1 MKRHIFLLLLAFVCC
16 YSAKANNDLVD
27 SPNKSAQSTLRARV
41 YFSNEVPVSGVA
53 KEGKEFFID
62 PVAGSFIYAVIDNYP
77 NNFNFT
83 QIKAKIYKADGL
95 QNKLVEEK
103 TYDINSSLYYTYI
116 KYSFYNQGTYTF
128 DFYSGTGDFIGSGSV
143 SIKNKTTTATNTSAE
158 AKSTG
163 SGTNTTSTSSDPYV
177 KSKVYFST
185 EVPSYGVAKDVKS
198 FDIKPGGGYVY
209 VIVDNY
215 PNNFNIGSLK
225 MYMYKMINGQY
236 EKRDEVTYTI
246 NSNYYFTYFKYTFT
260 DAGQY
265 KFVIYDLNNK
275 YVNTG
280 YVTINWSS
288 N

>member
-1 MKRHIFLLLLAFVCC
+1 MKKNFIFLLLAVFCFFTVE
-16 YSAKANNDLVD
+16 AKKEITTSDHGET
-27 SPNKSAQSTLRARV
+27 PLRSRV
-41 YFSNEVPVSGVA
+41 YFSYEVPVNGIA

-62 PVAGSFIYAVIDNYP
+62 PVNGSFLYAIVDNYP
-77 NNFNFT
+77 NNFNVS

-95 QNKLVEEK
+95 QNKFIEEK
-103 TYDINSSLYYTYI
+103 TYDINSSLYYSYI
-116 KYSFYNQGTYTF
+116 KYSFYSAGTYTF
-128 DFYSGTGDFIGSGSV
+128 DIYTSSGEFLGSGSV
-143 SIKNKTTTATNTSAE
+143 SVKLKTATTNTSAE
-158 AKSTG
+158 AKT
-163 SGTNTTSTSSDPYV
+163 SGTSSTNGTSIDPYI

-185 EVPSYGVAKDVKS
+185 EVPSYGIAKDVKA
-198 FDIKPGGGYVY
+198 FDIKPGGGFVY

-215 PNNFNIGSLK
+215 PNNFNVGSLK

-265 KFVIYDLNNK
+265 KFVVYDVNNK